1 MRDFI
6 RLFLSDLRSRP
17 TELVLELVVVVLVV
31 LIVVVASGQV
41 LDRLAASYA

>member
-6 RLFLSDLRSRP
+6 RLFFGDLRSRP

-31 LIVVVASGQV
+31 LIVVVAAGQV